1 MPEQQYPRPA
11 TRYLAIAEEIEG
23 RLAVQGSTDK
33 LESERE
39 LAGRYDC
46 QRGTVRRALHLL
58 ESRGLIYRRERS
70 GWYRSPARLDYVLTG
85 APPLAELT
93 AQLGRQL
100 TTEVLPADHADHG
113 ETSPGMAF
121 VVRRRRRLDGWPI
134 VVEDIHLRSDLVTR
148 IEGSDLAQSTTAILA
163 AVGIEITFEQASLEV
178 VAAPKWVIEALGLR
192 VGGSLL
198 KITRQRFL
206 GDDLIQNDTEWWR
219 SQAVRLHVAITGDS
233 TRTAPLV

>member
-1 MPEQQYPRPA
+1 MPDQEQQGRSA
-11 TRYLAIAEEIEG
+11 RYVTIAEEIERG
-23 RLAVQGSTDK
+23 LAQPGASNE
-33 LESERE
+33 LESERT
-39 LAGRYDC
+39 LADQFEC

-93 AQLGRQL
+93 AQIGREL
-100 TTEVLPADHADHG
+100 TTEVLPSGGSDRP
-113 ETSPGMAF
+113 ETSRGMTF

-134 VVEDIHLRSDLVTR
+134 VVEDIHLRSDLVER
-148 IEGSDLAQSTTAILA
+148 IEGTDLAQSTTAILA
-163 AVGIEITFEQASLEV
+163 AVGIEVTFEQASLEV

-198 KITRQRFL
+198 KITRQRFM

-233 TRTAPLV
+233 NRTAPLR